1 MISRAELGITGSGLE
16 CHTCSGEAGL
26 CSTADDEGTAVDCG
40 EGVDTCLV
48 ATSMIISN
56 LRWIMNGIF
65 VVQRLRMMAPV

>member
-48 ATSMIISN
+48 ATST
-56 LRWIMNGIF
+56 
-65 VVQRLRMMAPV
+65 VHEY

>member
-48 ATSMIISN
+48 ATSESN
-56 LRWIMNGIF
+56 SQLCSEIYRNICTSRDSG
-65 VVQRLRMMAPV
+65 